1 MVSARAAGI
10 GPIYAISSTAAA
22 APVTNFTPRIPSNP
36 FMTLTDS
43 SALEPACR
51 LLPSQ
56 YPAAPYSPHK
66 RDGTPPRPKAVET
79 LHVQHPGHTSDSE
92 RDFNSASV
100 QEAARRRTPAAA
112 PARAKPAPR

>member
-79 LHVQHPGHTSDSE
+79 LHVQHLSLIHISE
-92 RDFNSASV
+92 PT
-100 QEAARRRTPAAA
+100 RRTPISYAVFCL
-112 PARAKPAPR
+112 KKKN